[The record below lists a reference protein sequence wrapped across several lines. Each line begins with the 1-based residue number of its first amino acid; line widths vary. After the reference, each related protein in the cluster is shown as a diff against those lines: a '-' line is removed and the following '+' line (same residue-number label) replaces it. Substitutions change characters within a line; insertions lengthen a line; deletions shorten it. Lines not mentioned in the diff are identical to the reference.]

1 MQAAVL
7 LLAVLVLGPRCAKRQ
22 QQRRRQRGT
31 RPHGAVGGSAAA
43 CGGLSELGRGRR
55 PERGGLPAAAA
66 LRAAA
71 RALGRRRCQR
81 RRRRAQPGCGA
92 RGRELFVRHCL
103 CGSTA
108 AKRIGVLLL
117 PQAGD
122 ISRAPATAE
131 EAAEEPGAAIISR
144 TGETLLVAVAVS
156 PPLPYA
162 AAQPPP
168 ASMVAA
174 AGRSRPPVGCVGR
187 LTLCVCG
194 VPPC

>member
-1 MQAAVL
+1 MEQSEAALQPAGASRNWDEDADPNEEGYLPPLPCEPPRVL
-7 LLAVLVLGPRCAKRQ
+7 WDDD
-22 QQRRRQRGT
+22 
-31 RPHGAVGGSAAA
+31 GASAAD
-43 CGGLSELGRGRR
+43 
-55 PERGGLPAAAA
+55 
-66 LRAAA
+66 
-71 RALGRRRCQR
+71 
-81 RRRRAQPGCGA
+81 GA
-92 RGRELFVRHCL
+92 RSLVVGLAGAGELFVRHCL

-156 PPLPYA
+156 SPLPYA

-174 AGRSRPPVGCVGR
+174 AGRSRPPVRCVGR
-187 LTLCVCG
+187 LTLCVWRPAVLLVAG
-194 VPPC
+194 VRYSTRSMPRRRTLGPQRCSPP